1 MSEIRFEYDDSEVQ
15 ELVKKFPGVVALG
28 WKYVAEEFWGNIKR
42 EAPTDHG
49 RLAGS
54 FVLEQYNELSYH
66 IKSGV
71 EYAMAVYSGTGTRG
85 DINLGA
91 SGKLIPIEIFPV
103 RKKAL
108 YWPGAD
114 HPVKHVSMLH
124 PGMRSNPYVD
134 RAAETTRGRID
145 EFISRAMREMGVAA

>member
-1 MSEIRFEYDDSEVQ
+1 MAEYRFEYDDSEVQ

-28 WKYVAEEFWGNIKR
+28 WKYVATDFWGNIRR
-42 EAPTDHG
+42 ESPTDHG

-54 FVLEQYNELSYH
+54 FVLEKYSELSYH
-66 IKSGV
+66 VKSGV

-85 DINLGA
+85 DISLGA
-91 SGKLIPIEIFPV
+91 SGKPFDIFPV

-108 YWPGAD
+108 YWPGAE
-114 HPVKHVSMLH
+114 HPVKAVYDH

-134 RAAETTRGRID
+134 RSAETTRARID
-145 EFISRAMREMGVAA
+145 EFINRAMREMGVA

>member
-1 MSEIRFEYDDSEVQ
+1 MPEIRFEYDDSEVQ

-28 WKYVAEEFWGNIKR
+28 WKYVATDFWGNLKR
-42 EAPTDHG
+42 ESPVRHG
-49 RLAGS
+49 RLAGAW
-54 FVLEQYNELSYH
+54 VLEQYSELSYH
-66 IKSGV
+66 VKNGV

-85 DINLGA
+85 DVSLGA
-91 SGKLIPIEIFPV
+91 SGVSYDIFPV

-108 YWPGAD
+108 FWPGAD
-114 HPVKHVSMLH
+114 HPVKAVYNH

-134 RAAETTRGRID
+134 RAAETTRTRID